1 MDVHEKRIVGI
12 NVSPVHCK
20 HFDTPAECPYGVDCF
35 YRHANDIDESEYK
48 QSKEKAKSEAP
59 KEPSAP
65 KPPREPKRWAP
76 LKPVT
81 PVRIGD
87 DASFPALGAATVVDH
102 SDLKAIFTVPKRPVA
117 EVSESAEQVD
127 QNDKERESEKGDAES
142 IESNEETKD
151 EVSDVI
157 HAEATDSSPE
167 EASNEV
173 ASEPVP
179 KTNPSQSR
187 IHVNDA
193 SLVSAPAS
201 IQASDDAGEWISDT
215 TLSSFEQNLHGTAI
229 ASAKEESRRG
239 NAALCTGDFAM
250 QNVSLQM
257 NLPLLSY
264 VNRRISQ
271 LRVHTRRCRDCFA

>member
-12 NVSPVHCK
+12 NVSSVHCK

-35 YRHANDIDESEYK
+35 YRHAGDIDQEEYK
-48 QSKEKAKSEAP
+48 QSKEKAKLETP
-59 KEPSAP
+59 KELSAP
-65 KPPREPKRWAP
+65 KPPREPRRWAP

-102 SDLKAIFTVPKRPVA
+102 SDLKAIFAIPKRPVV
-117 EVSESAEQVD
+117 EVSKSGEQVD
-127 QNDKERESEKGDAES
+127 QDDRENEIEKSDVES
-142 IESNEETKD
+142 IKSNEESKD
-151 EVSDVI
+151 EVNDVI
-157 HAEATDSSPE
+157 HAEATETSPE
-167 EASNEV
+167 ETSNEV
-173 ASEPVP
+173 TSEPAPVP
-179 KTNPSQSR
+179 NPSQSR
-187 IHVNDA
+187 IHVA
-193 SLVSAPAS
+193 SSLVGAPAS
-201 IQASDDAGEWISDT
+201 AGTSEDAGDWISDA
-215 TLSSFEQNLHGTAI
+215 TLSSFEQNLHGTAL
-229 ASAKEESRRG
+229 APAKEESRRG

-264 VNRRISQ
+264 ANRRISQ

>member
-12 NVSPVHCK
+12 NVSPIHCK
-20 HFDTPAECPYGVDCF
+20 HFDTPSECPYGVDCF
-35 YRHANDIDESEYK
+35 YRHAGDTDQSEYK

-65 KPPREPKRWAP
+65 KVPREPRRWAP

-87 DASFPALGAATVVDH
+87 DASFPALGAAKVEDH
-102 SDLKAIFTVPKRPVA
+102 SDLKAIFTVPKRPA
-117 EVSESAEQVD
+117 EAVSESTEQEDVEVEGDVAETVEEVGGGNDEVD
-127 QNDKERESEKGDAES
+127 EDNDNAINDAIDAAIEEESENVRQEDP
-142 IESNEETKD
+142 NTPP
-151 EVSDVI
+151 
-157 HAEATDSSPE
+157 AT
-167 EASNEV
+167 
-173 ASEPVP
+173 
-179 KTNPSQSR
+179 QSR
-187 IHVNDA
+187 IHASDA
-193 SLVSAPAS
+193 SLVTVSS
-201 IQASDDAGEWISDT
+201 EDAGEWISDA
-215 TLSSFEQNLHGTAI
+215 TLSSFEQNLRGATQTP
-229 ASAKEESRRG
+229 SKEESRRG

-264 VNRRISQ
+264 ANRRISQ